1 MKNFKLQNL
10 FLVTLLTSF
19 LACTEEEPIIEY
31 ITVVETVTE
40 TVETVV
46 EINPYADSTLEGNV
60 TSDLTLDASKIW
72 LLKGRVAVTE
82 GATLTIPAGTIIK
95 AAAGTGADA
104 STLIIARGAK
114 LNALGTKNSPIVFTS
129 VSDNISL
136 SGSYPSNGP
145 SLSV

>member
-60 TSDLTLDASKIW
+60 TSDLTLDASKIL

-82 GATLTIPAGTIIK
+82 GATLT
-95 AAAGTGADA
+95 
-104 STLIIARGAK
+104 
-114 LNALGTKNSPIVFTS
+114 
-129 VSDNISL
+129 
-136 SGSYPSNGP
+136 
-145 SLSV
+145 

>member
-1 MKNFKLQNL
+1 M
-10 FLVTLLTSF
+10 
-19 LACTEEEPIIEY
+19 
-31 ITVVETVTE
+31 
-40 TVETVV
+40 

-136 SGSYPSNGP
+136 GGSYPSNGP
-145 SLSV
+145 SLSVE